1 MRSIIYLKGL
11 KLFSYYYSA
20 LTRKLENQIW
30 NTGMANTLQ
39 EMYHILR
46 TFLINSASFIWLD
59 THPLC
64 FQSIVFIL
72 IHSNGISRRL
82 VQIGGGLV
90 RLFSLVGMGTWP
102 CRQSLI
108 SAMGKPNVCE
118 HSLWKKHIN
127 CNVGFSRMVVMQPTN
142 VKVWWG
148 KKESGEIWKI
158 WLLRPGTFTF
168 QRYLCNLLEEWLKP
182 KTFNSDRGMS
192 LFLYKC
198 LKRG

>member
-72 IHSNGISRRL
+72 IHS
-82 VQIGGGLV
+82 
-90 RLFSLVGMGTWP
+90 
-102 CRQSLI
+102 
-108 SAMGKPNVCE
+108 K
-118 HSLWKKHIN
+118 
-127 CNVGFSRMVVMQPTN
+127 
-142 VKVWWG
+142 
-148 KKESGEIWKI
+148 
-158 WLLRPGTFTF
+158 
-168 QRYLCNLLEEWLKP
+168 
-182 KTFNSDRGMS
+182 
-192 LFLYKC
+192 
-198 LKRG
+198 